1 MFDERIIEMY
11 VEDIFHVCFFSKFIV
26 RQKIVDQ
33 II

>member
-11 VEDIFHVCFFSKFIV
+11 VDIFHVCFFSKFIV